1 MTPRALP
8 PTIAAIGIAVAVT
21 ACSTPPSTPVS
32 AGPAAGANGD
42 ITVFAASSLASVFT
56 TLARQFEGAHPGTN
70 VRFSF
75 AGSTA
80 LVAQLSAGAP
90 ADVFAAAD
98 EATMGAVV
106 EAGLVTGTPSVFA
119 TNTLTIVTAP
129 GNPQGINEF
138 ADLARP
144 GISVVLCA
152 PQVPCGAASVELEKV
167 TGVSLTPISEESTVT
182 DVLGKVTA
190 GQADAGLVYVTDA
203 EDAGDKVTAVAIPE
217 SGQAENSYPIA
228 LLGDSRNPTG
238 AELFVEMVTGPT
250 GRKALADAGFAVP

>member
-1 MTPRALP
+1 
-8 PTIAAIGIAVAVT
+8 
-21 ACSTPPSTPVS
+21 
-32 AGPAAGANGD
+32 
-42 ITVFAASSLASVFT
+42 
-56 TLARQFEGAHPGTN
+56 

-80 LVAQLSAGAP
+80 LVAQLTAGAP

-106 EAGLVTGTPSVFA
+106 EAGLVYVTDAEDAGDK
-119 TNTLTIVTAP
+119 VTAVAIP
-129 GNPQGINEF
+129 ESGQAENSYPIALLGES
-138 ADLARP
+138 R
-144 GISVVLCA
+144 VVLCA

-182 DVLGKVTA
+182 DVLGKITA

-228 LLGDSRNPTG
+228 LLGESRNLTG
-238 AELFVEMVTGPT
+238 AKLFVEMVTGPI
-250 GRKALADAGFAVP
+250 GRKALAGAGFTVP